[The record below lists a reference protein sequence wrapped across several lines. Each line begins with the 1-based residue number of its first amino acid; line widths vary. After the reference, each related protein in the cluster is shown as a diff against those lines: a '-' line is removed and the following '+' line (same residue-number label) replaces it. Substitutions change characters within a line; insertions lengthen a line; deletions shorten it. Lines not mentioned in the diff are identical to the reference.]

1 MSAAG
6 LCERDPDIPAKTFGE
21 VLDGVSAMGTF
32 VDIPRCPP
40 DGEGLKTRCQ
50 DDRLRAK
57 FEDVECPRFISVG
70 SLLYTVCHTI
80 PNIWYWWSVQLICVV
95 VVCHPLWDVATR

>member
-1 MSAAG
+1 
-6 LCERDPDIPAKTFGE
+6 
-21 VLDGVSAMGTF
+21 MGA
-32 VDIPRCPP
+32 VAVIPRCPP
-40 DGEGLKTRCQ
+40 GGEE

-95 VVCHPLWDVATR
+95 VVCHPLWDVATRRDSRVDMPASCVCPCWSFAIRMDVMR